1 MAAEQ
6 SVVELIFEN
15 HNELSNVD
23 FTSWLINNYEELK
36 DQHKLEVMGA
46 YDIGQEDA
54 YESGFSNKGASVFY
68 KETYGQ

>member
-6 SVVELIFEN
+6 SCIELIFEQ
-15 HNELSNVD
+15 HNLLSDAD
-23 FTSWLINNYEELK
+23 FKAWMLNNYEELV

-46 YDIGQEDA
+46 FDCGQEDA

-68 KETYGQ
+68 KETYGK